1 MQGIVIVIRRL
12 TLMAKKLVLALF
24 LVILAGC
31 AGESRY
37 TKTGDHTFELVM
49 EDNGTMSM
57 LNTSRLE
64 EEWNSE
70 AQKICP
76 HGFTVQKQTY
86 FPEKAFKP
94 ARLIGSIS
102 CK

>member
-1 MQGIVIVIRRL
+1 
-12 TLMAKKLVLALF
+12 MAKKLFLALS
-24 LVILAGC
+24 LIILSGC
-31 AGESRY
+31 AGQSRY
-37 TKTGDHTFELVM
+37 TKTGDNTFELVM

-70 AQKICP
+70 ALKICP

-86 FPEKAFKP
+86 FQEEAFKP
-94 ARLIGSIS
+94 ARLTGIIS